1 MPESAPLSTT
11 AEGLL
16 RIIVRRGETMTGAVL
31 VYRDN
36 NEEIRWYRSD
46 SLKTSDA
53 VYLLEKAS
61 FSLVANS

>member
-1 MPESAPLSTT
+1 MSESTALSTT

-31 VYRDN
+31 VYRDSD
-36 NEEIRWYRSD
+36 EEIRWYRSE

-53 VYLLEKAS
+53 VYLLEKAKL
-61 FSLVANS
+61 SLTSSS

>member
-1 MPESAPLSTT
+1 MSESPALSTT

-31 VYRDN
+31 VYRDSD
-36 NEEIRWYRSD
+36 EEIRWYRSD

-53 VYLLEKAS
+53 VYLLEKANL
-61 FSLVANS
+61 SLISNS

>member
-1 MPESAPLSTT
+1 MSESPALSAT

-31 VYRDN
+31 VYRDSDQ
-36 NEEIRWYRSD
+36 EIRWYRSD

-53 VYLLEKAS
+53 VYLLEKTKL
-61 FSLVANS
+61 SLISNS

>member
-1 MPESAPLSTT
+1 MSELPALSPS

-16 RIIVRRGETMTGAVL
+16 RILVRRGETMSGAVL
-31 VYRDN
+31 VYWDN
-36 NEEIRWYRSD
+36 DEEIRWYRSE

-61 FSLVANS
+61 LSLLSKA